1 MNMECSQREI
11 PDDLPSSQSDKL
23 LRVLIVDDERLS
35 RERLRRFLGKSSGVE
50 IVAECAS
57 GPEAVAAIRKL
68 APDVVFLDISMPE
81 MDGFGFLNG
90 INGAHNPA
98 IIFVTAHDRFALR
111 AFEID
116 AVDYL
121 LKPFDA
127 RRFHAALQRA
137 RQRLRLD
144 ASQTNDS
151 VPQSIPVEAESSRKP
166 LERVTVRSAGRVT
179 LIKTAEID
187 WISAAD
193 NYVEL
198 HVAGKTHLL
207 RITISALAARLP
219 KPQFTRISRSIL
231 VNLDRVTE
239 IHSRSHGDYFLVL
252 QSGVSLPGS
261 RNYRCGLE
269 HLLTSL

>member
-1 MNMECSQREI
+1 MNMECSEPEI
-11 PDDLPSSQSDKL
+11 ADDLPSSQNDKL

-35 RERLRRFLGKSSGVE
+35 RERLRRFLRKTSGVE

-57 GPEAVAAIRKL
+57 GPEAVAAIREL
-68 APDVVFLDISMPE
+68 TPDVVFLDISMPE
-81 MDGFGFLNG
+81 MDGFGVLNG
-90 INGAHNPA
+90 IKGVHHPA
-98 IIFVTAHDRFALR
+98 VIFVTAHDRFALR

-121 LKPFDA
+121 LKPFDT
-127 RRFHAALQRA
+127 RRFNAALQRA
-137 RQRLRLD
+137 RQRLRFDDLQAD
-144 ASQTNDS
+144 GS
-151 VPQSIPVEAESSRKP
+151 VPQSLPGEPESNRKP

-179 LIKTAEID
+179 LIKTSEID

-219 KPQFTRISRSIL
+219 RPQFTRISRSIL